1 MTVHIIVNAAR
12 TGEKKIAKV
21 CARFAAAGVQTEV
34 HRTLRKGH
42 AAEIAAE
49 ITSRGER
56 LTIAVMGGDGTL
68 HEVLNGMRDFEN
80 CALGLLPCG
89 TGNDFAV
96 AAGIPKNL
104 NRAADIIARGT
115 PSKTDYIE
123 LSNGLKSINAVGMGI
138 DVDVLKRAYGR
149 GDVGKGKYLSA
160 LVYCL
165 KHFESYNFT
174 VEYDGK
180 KEKHFGL
187 IAALGNGRQI
197 GGGIKL
203 FPEAKLNDGYMDI
216 LLVDYLSKF
225 KTVFAFIK
233 LMLGKIN
240 AIKEVTFARVKQAR
254 FETEK
259 PCSIQAEGEIYD
271 GVTLDAHIVEGGLK
285 FFLPAEG

>member
-12 TGEKKIAKV
+12 TGAKKIAKV

-216 LLVDYLSKF
+216 LMVDYLSKF